1 MFLKRVL
8 AVSGVLGML
17 MGLIAGS
24 ATPAAASPALL
35 GAFRGGMPDALA
47 GYEAWLGR
55 PVNVGL
61 TFEAYDTW
69 ADIEGPDWLLDPW
82 AAWVKADPNR
92 TLVLSIPMIPGRP
105 VSDAE
110 NSSMMD
116 QGASGAFD
124 SHFRTLAQ
132 RLVAKG
138 LGNTI
143 LRIGSE
149 FNGAWTPYRANVN
162 PTAWVQ
168 YYRRISQTMTSVAG
182 NSFRVD
188 WNPNHGSG
196 DIAWQDVYPGDDVVD
211 IIGMDYYDQSWS
223 HYENNGLIAGHTREQ
238 AWQEAVTAPGGL
250 QDHADFAA
258 RHGKP
263 ISFPE
268 WGLMARADG
277 HGGGDNPYYV
287 QKMREWIDSHNVAYF
302 SYFEFD
308 APDGDHELARSDTRF
323 PNASATYRQLFGPD
337 ATTGG
342 QTSTPPQ
349 DQPADPGSC
358 ATGEWQAQYFTGR
371 TASGTPVYVTCEAA
385 IDHHWGSGGPGNG
398 VPTDDFSAHWTQTM
412 DLPAGDHT
420 FEVTADD
427 GVRVILDGT
436 TIIDGWRDQ
445 SATTYTATR
454 TLTAG
459 PHTVEVEYY
468 EHGWDATAVFTHHTT
483 GGQTSTPPQDQPAD
497 PGSCATGEWQAQYFT
512 GRTASG
518 TPVYVTCEAAI
529 DHHWGSGG
537 PGNGVPTDDFSAHW
551 TQTMDLP
558 AGDHTFEVTA
568 DDGVRV
574 ILDGTTIIDGWR
586 DQSATTY
593 TATRTLTA
601 GPHTVEV
608 EYYEHGWD
616 ATAVFT
622 HHTTGGQTSTPPQD
636 QPADPGSCA
645 TGEWQA
651 QYFTGRTAS
660 GTPVYVT
667 CEAAIDHHWGSGGPG
682 NGVPTDDFSAHW
694 TQTMDLPAGDHTF
707 EVTADDGVRV
717 ILDGT
722 TIIDGWRDQSAT
734 TYTATR
740 TLTAGPHT
748 VEVEYYE
755 HGWDAT
761 AVFTHHTTA

>member
-1 MFLKRVL
+1 MLFKRLLAALGAAALFLTALVTT
-8 AVSGVLGML
+8 
-17 MGLIAGS
+17 
-24 ATPAAASPALL
+24 ATPSAAAGAAQL
-35 GAFRGGMPDALA
+35 GVFRGGYPDALPD
-47 GYEAWLGR
+47 YEAWLGR

-69 ADIEGPDWLLDPW
+69 ADIEAPDWLLDPW

-349 DQPADPGSC
+349 DQPSPTPEQPTPATTSAPSGGSAGSTQPPSSETGSPDRGTSRPVDRPQLRPLNVTDTCPSAPSGPFEDTASTVHREAIDCAASLGIVTGTRDGAFTPTGLVSRGQLASMLAHVIEATGGTLPAAPADAFRDDDGTVHELAINQLAAVGVLQGVATERFAPTTPVNRAQMASLLARALEYRLGAPLPGASNDWFVDDDGSMHESDINRIAEARVAAGREVGRFDPG
-358 ATGEWQAQYFTGR
+358 AVTRRDGM
-371 TASGTPVYVTCEAA
+371 ASFLVRAVGVL
-385 IDHHWGSGGPGNG
+385 IDHGVAEMGG
-398 VPTDDFSAHWTQTM
+398 
-412 DLPAGDHT
+412 
-420 FEVTADD
+420 
-427 GVRVILDGT
+427 GT
-436 TIIDGWRDQ
+436 
-445 SATTYTATR
+445 
-454 TLTAG
+454 
-459 PHTVEVEYY
+459 
-468 EHGWDATAVFTHHTT
+468 
-483 GGQTSTPPQDQPAD
+483 GQ
-497 PGSCATGEWQAQYFT
+497 
-512 GRTASG
+512 
-518 TPVYVTCEAAI
+518 
-529 DHHWGSGG
+529 
-537 PGNGVPTDDFSAHW
+537 
-551 TQTMDLP
+551 
-558 AGDHTFEVTA
+558 
-568 DDGVRV
+568 
-574 ILDGTTIIDGWR
+574 
-586 DQSATTY
+586 
-593 TATRTLTA
+593 
-601 GPHTVEV
+601 
-608 EYYEHGWD
+608 
-616 ATAVFT
+616 
-622 HHTTGGQTSTPPQD
+622 
-636 QPADPGSCA
+636 
-645 TGEWQA
+645 
-651 QYFTGRTAS
+651 
-660 GTPVYVT
+660 
-667 CEAAIDHHWGSGGPG
+667 
-682 NGVPTDDFSAHW
+682 
-694 TQTMDLPAGDHTF
+694 
-707 EVTADDGVRV
+707 
-717 ILDGT
+717 
-722 TIIDGWRDQSAT
+722 
-734 TYTATR
+734 
-740 TLTAGPHT
+740 
-748 VEVEYYE
+748 
-755 HGWDAT
+755 
-761 AVFTHHTTA
+761 